1 MDHFLTR
8 KQTEEDFFFNYL
20 KYKPRNF
27 KKTNVKYGNINNTI
41 YLEQLK
47 KIKPKFIISFGSSIL
62 KNQMIKLFKNRMINV
77 HLGISPKYRGA
88 GTNFFPIINKEIQYL
103 GVTYMFTNEVIDG
116 GDIIH
121 HETPNIYLND
131 NVHIIGNRII
141 SKIPSTLSKL
151 IKIPSLYKYKIQQK
165 FSTNDRIYKKKDFNA
180 KILEHYS
187 KNYKQNINQFVK
199 NPKLAKNLISI
210 I

>member
-1 MDHFLTR
+1 M
-8 KQTEEDFFFNYL
+8 
-20 KYKPRNF
+20 
-27 KKTNVKYGNINNTI
+27 
-41 YLEQLK
+41 
-47 KIKPKFIISFGSSIL
+47 IS
-62 KNQMIKLFKNRMINV
+62 LFKNKMINV

-121 HETPNIYLND
+121 QETPNIYLND

-141 SKIPSTLSKL
+141 SKIPFTLSKL
-151 IKIPSLYKYKIQQK
+151 IKIPNLNKHKKKQYFLTDDKV
-165 FSTNDRIYKKKDFNA
+165 YKKKDFNT
-180 KILEHYS
+180 KILKNYL

-199 NPKLAKNLISI
+199 NKKVAKNLISI
-210 I
+210 V